1 MGERRASSAAADAA
15 ADPVLDGATAT
26 RDTRT
31 AILETSLALFTVDGF
46 RGTSVRDISGLVGVT
61 QPTLYY
67 HFGSKDGIL
76 AALIEPL
83 VEAGEALLDRLIELE
98 AGRDRDLDGADF
110 VDAALGGYYDLIVVH
125 LEVFRLVETDAA
137 IRSHPIAGHRL
148 ADQASR
154 FLRLVAIGD
163 DHRQRLA
170 AAAAIGAVRNA
181 LRLADVDPEIDRSVI
196 LGAARAA
203 RWSNAVHEGDP

>member
-1 MGERRASSAAADAA
+1 MPATTAS
-15 ADPVLDGATAT
+15 

-31 AILETSLALFTVDGF
+31 AILETSLALFTVEGF
-46 RGTSVRDISGLVGVT
+46 RGTSVRDISGEVGVT

-83 VEAGEALLDRLIELE
+83 VEAGEALLDRLIALE
-98 AGRDRDLDGADF
+98 QEFGRTPSRDDAEF
-110 VDAALGGYYDLIVVH
+110 VDAALGGYYDLIVEH
-125 LEVFRLVETDAA
+125 LDVFRLVETDTA

-154 FLRLVAIGD
+154 FLRLVAID
-163 DHRQRLA
+163 DHHRQRLA

-181 LRLADVDPEIDRSVI
+181 LRLAEVDPEADRCVV

-203 RWSNAVHEGDP
+203 RWSSGSSEGRE